1 MLKVA
6 ITGSIAT
13 GKSLIEGFIR
23 DDGFSILDTDRV
35 VHHLLKENETVISKI
50 KTAFGDEAFEG
61 DEISRVNLGKIVF
74 YDSEKKKLLES
85 ILHPCVKQE
94 IFHFLMSHRRER
106 VVFVSVPLLYEVGW
120 QGLFDYVLVVY
131 AEADVQLKRLM
142 DRNLIDENAAR
153 NLVSLQMHQSDKVKA
168 ADFVLDNS
176 TTIDSAKRQFDYILK
191 KLLMLT

>member
-1 MLKVA
+1 M
-6 ITGSIAT
+6 
-13 GKSLIEGFIR
+13 IEGFIR

-50 KTAFGDEAFEG
+50 KTAFGDEAFDG

-153 NLVSLQMHQSDKVKA
+153 NLVSLQMPQSDKVKA

>member
-50 KTAFGDEAFEG
+50 KTAFGDEAFDG

-94 IFHFLMSHRRER
+94 IFHFFFFHRRER

-153 NLVSLQMHQSDKVKA
+153 NLVSLQMPQSDKVKA

>member
-50 KTAFGDEAFEG
+50 KTAFGDEAFDG

-74 YDSEKKKLLES
+74 YDSGKKKLLES

-94 IFHFLMSHRRER
+94 IFHFLMIN
-106 VVFVSVPLLYEVGW
+106 Y
-120 QGLFDYVLVVY
+120 QVL
-131 AEADVQLKRLM
+131 
-142 DRNLIDENAAR
+142 
-153 NLVSLQMHQSDKVKA
+153 
-168 ADFVLDNS
+168 
-176 TTIDSAKRQFDYILK
+176 
-191 KLLMLT
+191 